1 MTSNIDPIQSPLFL
15 EVSEV
20 IKLIKPSIQAD
31 GGDIELVAVDD
42 DGVVSIRFLG
52 ACVGCPSLDSTL
64 QSGIESTLK
73 ERIAGISHVRAVE

>member
-1 MTSNIDPIQSPLFL
+1 MTSNTDPIQSPLFL
-15 EVSEV
+15 KVSEV

-52 ACVGCPSLDSTL
+52 ACVE
-64 QSGIESTLK
+64 SGIESTLK
-73 ERIAGISHVRAVE
+73 ERIAGISHVRAVG